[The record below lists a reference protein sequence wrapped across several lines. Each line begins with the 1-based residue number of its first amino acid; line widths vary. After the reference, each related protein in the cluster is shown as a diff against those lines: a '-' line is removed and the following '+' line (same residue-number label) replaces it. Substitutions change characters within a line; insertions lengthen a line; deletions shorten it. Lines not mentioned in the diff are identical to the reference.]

1 MNPVSLSLPLA
12 TLSTW
17 LTPPWLIGMGAAA
30 GLLVLALIYGIAQ
43 LVSRKAA
50 TFFNDSLREG
60 FLAPVL
66 ILAAILAVGAL
77 AASPIVPVRDLWRS
91 LLRLPTAG
99 KLDVPVTVP
108 PNAKDQRVDLEIRP
122 SELKSLQIKS
132 DQDVMLTLVEFGL
145 IKEEKVAQKP
155 VVHGEEF
162 TWERKN
168 AENNFF
174 YGDTSVLSVKN
185 LSDQP
190 AHIQFTGDT
199 AEEYPE
205 VAAVPATAASLVG
218 LVALFL
224 LFKLLCPKITAIG
237 LATTR
242 EVLVQPLFQV
252 VMALGIFAIV
262 VSVIIPYNT
271 FGEDVKMFKLSDV
284 TMIKVL
290 AIIVAIWTA
299 SESISSELEGRT
311 AMTVLSKPIGRR
323 QFILGKFLGVVLPAA
338 LMFLFLGTLML
349 VMVSYKVVYDA
360 REVAQLEPSWQTCCQ
375 AMTSTVPGLLL
386 AFFETVM
393 LAAVGVALSTR
404 LPTLANLIVCSSI
417 YVVGHLVPML
427 VMSRIGDTYGIIRFV
442 GQLIAAVFP
451 VLDHFDIE
459 ATVSTGNPVPAI
471 YLFATLGYCLLY
483 STVAMLLAL
492 VLFEDR
498 DLA

>member
-1 MNPVSLSLPLA
+1 MNPASISLPLA

-30 GLLVLALIYGIAQ
+30 GLLILAAVYGLAHI
-43 LVSRKAA
+43 VSRPAA
-50 TFFNDSLREG
+50 TFLNDSLREG
-60 FLAPVL
+60 FIAPVL

-99 KLDVPVTVP
+99 KLDVTETVP
-108 PNAKDQRVDLEIRP
+108 PNVKDKRIDLNVRP
-122 SELKSLQIKS
+122 SELKSLQITS

-155 VVHGEEF
+155 VVHGEPLR
-162 TWERKN
+162 WERAKS
-168 AENNFF
+168 ENNFF
-174 YGDTSVLSVKN
+174 YGNESVLSVKN
-185 LSDQP
+185 LSDKP
-190 AHIQFTGDT
+190 ANLVFTGDI
-199 AEEYPE
+199 AEEFPE
-205 VAAVPATAASLVG
+205 VAAIPATAASLVG
-218 LVALFL
+218 LVAAFL
-224 LFKLLCPKITAIG
+224 LFKVLCPKITAIG

-252 VMALGIFAIV
+252 VMALGIFAV
-262 VSVIIPYNT
+262 VISVIIPYNT
-271 FGEDVKMFKLSDV
+271 FGEDVKMLKLSDV
-284 TMIKVL
+284 TLIKVL

-338 LMFLFLGTLML
+338 LMFLYLGALLL
-349 VMVSYKVVYDA
+349 VMVSFKVVYDA
-360 REVAQLEPSWQTCCQ
+360 REVAQLEPNWQTCSQ

-393 LAAVGVALSTR
+393 LASVGVALSTR
-404 LPTLANLIVCSSI
+404 LPTLANLIVCSTV

-459 ATVSTGNPVPAI
+459 ATVSTGNPVPLE
-471 YLFATLGYCLLY
+471 YLATAAAYCLLY

>member
-60 FLAPVL
+60 FLTPVL

-77 AASPIVPVRDLWRS
+77 AASPIVAGPRS
-91 LLRLPTAG
+91 VAVAAAAADGRATRCVGDGPA
-99 KLDVPVTVP
+99 D
-108 PNAKDQRVDLEIRP
+108 AKDQRVDLEIRP

-174 YGDTSVLSVKN
+174 YGDASVLSVKN

>member
-1 MNPVSLSLPLA
+1 MSPVSLSLPLA

-17 LTPPWLIGMGAAA
+17 LTPPWLIGMGAVV
-30 GLLVLALIYGIAQ
+30 GLLVLAVVYGLAH

-60 FLAPVL
+60 FLTPVL
-66 ILAAILAVGAL
+66 ILAAMLAVGAI

-99 KLDVPVTVP
+99 KLYVERTIP
-108 PNAKDQRVDLEIRP
+108 PNAKDVRVDLEIRP
-122 SELKSLQIKS
+122 SELKTLQIKS

-145 IKEEKVAQKP
+145 IKEEKIAEKP
-155 VVHGEEF
+155 VIHGEELR
-162 TWERKN
+162 WERAK

-174 YGDTSVLSVKN
+174 YGNESVLSVKN
-185 LSDQP
+185 LSNQP
-190 AHIQFTGDT
+190 ARITFTGDI
-199 AEEYPE
+199 AEEFPE
-205 VAAVPATAASLVG
+205 VAAVPQTAAALVG

-224 LFKLLCPKITAIG
+224 VFKLLCPKITAIG

-271 FGEDVKMFKLSDV
+271 FGEDVKMLKLSDV
-284 TMIKVL
+284 TLIKVF

-338 LMFLFLGTLML
+338 LMFLFLGALLL

-360 REVAQLEPSWQTCCQ
+360 REVAQLEPTWQTCAQ
-375 AMTSTVPGLLL
+375 AMISTIPGLLL

-404 LPTLANLIVCSSI
+404 LPTLANLIVCSSV

-459 ATVSTGNPVPAI
+459 ATVSTGNPVPLE
-471 YLFATLGYCLLY
+471 YLAMAGGYCLLY
-483 STVAMLLAL
+483 CTVAMLLAL

>member
-1 MNPVSLSLPLA
+1 MSPVSLSLPLA

-30 GLLVLALIYGIAQ
+30 GLLVLAVVYGLAH

-60 FLAPVL
+60 FLTPVL
-66 ILAAILAVGAL
+66 ILAAILAVGAI

-99 KLDVPVTVP
+99 KLYVAVTVP
-108 PNAKDQRVDLEIRP
+108 PNVTDKRVDLEIRP
-122 SELKSLQIKS
+122 SELKTLQIKS
-132 DQDVMLTLVEFGL
+132 DQDLMLTLVEFGL

-162 TWERKN
+162 RWERAK

-174 YGDTSVLSVKN
+174 YGNESVLSVKN
-185 LSDQP
+185 LSNQP
-190 AHIQFTGDT
+190 AQVVFTGDI
-199 AEEYPE
+199 AEEFPE
-205 VAAVPATAASLVG
+205 VAAVPQTAAALVG

-224 LFKLLCPKITAIG
+224 IFKLLCPKITAIG

-262 VSVIIPYNT
+262 ISVIIPYNT
-271 FGEDVKMFKLSDV
+271 FGEDVKMLKLSDV
-284 TMIKVL
+284 TLIKVF

-338 LMFLFLGTLML
+338 LMFLYLGALLL
-349 VMVSYKVVYDA
+349 VMVSFKVVYDA
-360 REVAQLEPSWQTCCQ
+360 REVAQLEPTWQTCSQ

-404 LPTLANLIVCSSI
+404 LPTLANLIVCSSV

-459 ATVSTGNPVPAI
+459 ATVSTGNPVPLE
-471 YLFATLGYCLLY
+471 YLAMAGAYCVLY
-483 STVAMLLAL
+483 CTVAMLLAL